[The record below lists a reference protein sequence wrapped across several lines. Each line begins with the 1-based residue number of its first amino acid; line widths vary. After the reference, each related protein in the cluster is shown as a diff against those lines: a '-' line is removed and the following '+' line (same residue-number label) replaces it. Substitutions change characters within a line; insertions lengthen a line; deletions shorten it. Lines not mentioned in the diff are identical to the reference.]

1 MTFCK
6 ILREK
11 TTPGGLTVAAYE
23 NIDKY
28 SSVPYYEIVI
38 AENGIAREVIPA
50 ARTTWARKFNQ
61 VYNENK

>member
-6 ILREK
+6 ILKEK
-11 TTPGGLTVAAYE
+11 TTPSGKTISAWE
-23 NIDKY
+23 NVEKF